1 MVTCVLMAR
10 CVDASLE
17 DKVAALEETTAAL
30 RAELEMLRAQRSMP
44 TVLEEQR
51 RKLTTSGTE
60 EQAALL
66 RLGDHAIW
74 SAAGVESPLMI
85 SPQRTSFV
93 EVRGGMRVDGSL
105 SASTARIGE
114 LQLGDSGGEGTPVL
128 DTSGAADMSIGA
140 NKTIG
145 VTVKPTGDA
154 EVTGNLVSSASRFVV
169 RAFDLANSIAENT
182 CEDVMHVHM

>member
-17 DKVAALEETTAAL
+17 DKVAALEATTAAL
-30 RAELEMLRAQRSMP
+30 RAELEVLRAQRSMP
-44 TVLEEQR
+44 TVLEEQH

-74 SAAGVESPLMI
+74 TAAGLESPLII
-85 SPQRTSFV
+85 SPQLTSFV
-93 EVRGGMRVDGSL
+93 EVQGGMRVDGSL

-114 LQLGDSGGEGTPVL
+114 LRLGRSGGEDTPVL
-128 DTSGAADMSIGA
+128 DTTVADMSIGA

-154 EVTGNLVSSASRFVV
+154 EVAGNLVSSASRFEV

-182 CEDVMHVHM
+182 CEDVMRVHM